1 MTEAYYGTGTA
12 EPSAAP
18 AQDAGDSPGYD
29 KAGLGGAGYDGDA
42 AALAAE
48 DQLPARQDSRAATW
62 GDNPDYDE
70 TDLSAEYDGDAAALA
85 AEDQL
90 PARQESRAAIW
101 GDNPEYDESD
111 LGAGYDG
118 DLEALAAEDQ
128 LPARQESRAAT
139 WGDNPDYDE
148 TDLSTEHD
156 GDLDALT
163 GEDHSLDSGDDHA
176 LDSGKGDQDQAATGK
191 PDDPPGEAP
200 GVSAAVAPEREDGNG
215 TAPGS
220 SPAGASADTSSVAE
234 ADAGE
239 RPPEAPQAGQA
250 DALTGQAAQPGDGHA
265 DPGTAPEAGLKELKA
280 EVDASTGGTGLSQ
293 PDASTEA
300 PARNDEGDDGT
311 PDPYEHQAAV
321 HATDGTDVPVTVE
334 HMPPEARTVG
344 DTTPTGIGR
353 KPTGAEIFD
362 MEGDDPGESR
372 LDRLFKEVTDDA
384 QDARDAATN
393 IAETMHDLRL
403 PGPALGGGHVHEGYP
418 VSDPPPSAGPGYSD
432 LVGSAVLVGVAML
445 TGIRYGFRQLGKG
458 DRR

>member
-1 MTEAYYGTGTA
+1 MTEAYYGTETA
-12 EPSAAP
+12 QPAAAP
-18 AQDAGDSPGYD
+18 AQEAGDSPGYD
-29 KAGLGGAGYDGDA
+29 EAGLRAG
-42 AALAAE
+42 
-48 DQLPARQDSRAATW
+48 
-62 GDNPDYDE
+62 
-70 TDLSAEYDGDAAALA
+70 YDGDAAALA

-90 PARQESRAAIW
+90 PARQESRAATWGDNPDYDETDLSADYDGDAAALTAEDQLPARQDSRTATW

-148 TDLSTEHD
+148 TDLSTEYD

-163 GEDHSLDSGDDHA
+163 GEDHTLDSGDDHA
-176 LDSGKGDQDQAATGK
+176 LDSDIGDQDQAATGK
-191 PDDPPGEAP
+191 PDDPPAEAP
-200 GVSAAVAPEREDGNG
+200 GVSAAVAPEHEDGNV
-215 TAPGS
+215 TALGS

-239 RPPEAPQAGQA
+239 RPHEAPQAGQA

-280 EVDASTGGTGLSQ
+280 EVDVSTGGTGPSQ

-300 PARNDEGDDGT
+300 PARNDEGEDGT
-311 PDPYEHQAAV
+311 PDPYEHQVAV

-334 HMPPEARTVG
+334 YLPPEARTVG

-353 KPTGAEIFD
+353 MPTAEELLD
-362 MEGDDPGESR
+362 MESDDPSEGCF
-372 LDRLFKEVTDDA
+372 DRFIMEAAKEGRDV
-384 QDARDAATN
+384 RDAFGNA
-393 IAETMHDLRL
+393 AETLHDLRL
-403 PGPALGGGHVHEGYP
+403 PGPTSGGGHAHEGQP
-418 VSDPPPSAGPGYSD
+418 VPAQPAGPAFSD
-432 LVGSAVLVGVAML
+432 LVGSAALVGVAML
-445 TGIRYGFRQLGKG
+445 TGIRYARRRLGKG
-458 DRR
+458 DGR